1 MDEVSDFETYS
12 PQGGRMT
19 LLMTTREWQRRRG
32 IATPTTELRWAA
44 VDARSDALARI
55 AQFDR
60 ARSAITGVAQA
71 LRGLTET
78 MRRGRTAFEHIGA
91 SLFAEVP
98 R

>member
-1 MDEVSDFETYS
+1 MDEVRDFETYS

-44 VDARSDALARI
+44 VDAR
-55 AQFDR
+55 
-60 ARSAITGVAQA
+60 GVAQA
-71 LRGLTET
+71 LRGLTEP